1 MLHDM
6 DTIHIV
12 PIMVRFPLFIPGSA
26 AFDFVCCLGLGVL
39 VGVLRLLSGK
49 FSCFNF

>member
-26 AFDFVCCLGLGVL
+26 AFDLSVALGVL
-39 VGVLRLLSGK
+39 VGVLRCSPE
-49 FSCFNF
+49 NFRVLNF